1 MKLDLLP
8 KLVSLSEDDDL
19 PLSNNTEILLF
30 SAFFDL
36 LKRKNLNYV
45 LRFAWNHFPNKSDH
59 P

>member
-45 LRFAWNHFPNKSDH
+45 LSFAWNHFPNKSDH